1 MYLPNQPSTN
11 YRTHSWI
18 FLNFCILFFLVV
30 LWLFCLPHDFSAC
43 GASCVSF
50 SLSLINCQSSSLS
63 PSVSVLLSIFLLIL
77 CSILEEREGRKKP
90 HRLNNPVFIRDLF
103 RFFLCTVPPL
113 IVAASSGFFFFFF
126 FWFPQT
132 NSITLPAV
140 RTLFKTVPSG
150 RKRKENCAFPLQ
162 RTKPSQICASWY
174 ENKQVLHYINCC
186 NEWDKQNAWQDNT
199 SDLHTGW
206 SQKELDLRTLLPS
219 QSNIHVSTRRI
230 T

>member
-1 MYLPNQPSTN
+1 M
-11 YRTHSWI
+11 
-18 FLNFCILFFLVV
+18 V

-113 IVAASSGFFFFFF
+113 IVAASSGFFFLFFF
-126 FWFPQT
+126 FFDFPRPILSLSRRYVRYSRPSHREGRGKRIVRSHFNEQNPARYVPAGMKISKCYT
-132 NSITLPAV
+132 TLTV
-140 RTLFKTVPSG
+140 VMNEINRMHDRTTHLTYIQNG
-150 RKRKENCAFPLQ
+150 HRKNWILELYYPLSLIYMFPLEELHKKILSLFGSMTLRQ
-162 RTKPSQICASWY
+162 RI
-174 ENKQVLHYINCC
+174 
-186 NEWDKQNAWQDNT
+186 
-199 SDLHTGW
+199 
-206 SQKELDLRTLLPS
+206 
-219 QSNIHVSTRRI
+219 
-230 T
+230 